1 MKILKS
7 SAFVFA
13 VNITEVLSIFLRNTI
28 FARLLSVQDFGI
40 VATFTLLTTF
50 LDLAGQAGLDRMVV
64 QAKDADE
71 PGVQE
76 TVHTVQFGLGVLS
89 ALMML
94 AISAPYASFSGTP
107 QLYLAYAS
115 LSLIPIFKGLAH
127 LDRVRMQRRGQ
138 FGPWAARQIIP
149 SLGALIAIYP
159 GYVLFKDYRA
169 ALVSI
174 FVQQILA
181 LALSHFGSK
190 RRFAFNFDRAVM
202 IRAVHFGWPMTVN
215 SILLYFVFN
224 GDRLVIANIFG
235 LQTLGLFSA
244 AIMLTLTPINFVA
257 RTVQTTLLPLMSKS
271 SEDKRDRQTQ
281 YNSIVSI
288 FVASSLIFTGFIFLF
303 GKEFMVLILGARFL
317 NAAYFLKVLAICQ
330 AIRLI
335 RAAPALLAMSC
346 GDTKNP
352 MFANIVRGIFII
364 ISATSAYISKNLEM
378 MLIIAVVGELIATYY
393 SGIIARKS
401 DETSQRYFFFA
412 TTLCFFSMSFMY
424 GSNRFTSP
432 TVSVV
437 AAVVLAVAAVWRLPQ
452 AFRSLHTSAGS

>member
-7 SAFVFA
+7 SAFVLA

-40 VATFTLLTTF
+40 VATFTLLASF
-50 LDLAGQAGLDRMVV
+50 LDLSGQAGLDRMVV

-76 TVHTVQFGLGVLS
+76 TVHTVQFGLGAIS
-89 ALMML
+89 ALMIL

-107 QLYLAYAS
+107 DLYLAYAS
-115 LSLIPIFKGLAH
+115 LALIPIFKGLAH

-138 FGPWAARQIIP
+138 FGPWAARQILP
-149 SLGALIAIYP
+149 SIGALIAIYP
-159 GYVLFKDYRA
+159 GYVVFKDYRA

-174 FVQQILA
+174 FVQQFLA
-181 LALSHFGSK
+181 LALSHFGSE
-190 RRFAFNFDRAVM
+190 RRFAFSFDRLVM
-202 IRAVHFGWPMTVN
+202 IRALHFGWPMTVN

-224 GDRLVIANIFG
+224 GDRLVVSNLFG
-235 LQTLGLFSA
+235 LETLGLFSA

-257 RTVQTTLLPLMSKS
+257 RTVQTTLLPMMSKANVNGHV
-271 SEDKRDRQTQ
+271 RQIQ

-288 FVASSLIFTGFIFLF
+288 FVAAALSFSGFIFLF
-303 GKEFMVLILGARFL
+303 GKEFLVLVLGARF
-317 NAAYFLKVLAICQ
+317 AAAAHFLEVLAICQ

-352 MFANIVRGIFII
+352 MLANMMRGIFIVL
-364 ISATSAYISKNLEM
+364 SAASAYLTKNLEL
-378 MLIIAVVGELIATYY
+378 MLVIAVIGELIATYL
-393 SGIIARKS
+393 SGILARKS
-401 DETSQRYFFFA
+401 DKTSQRYFFVT
-412 TTLCFFSMSFMY
+412 TTLCFVSMSLMY
-424 GSNRFTSP
+424 SASQFTSP
-432 TVSVV
+432 VVCLV
-437 AAVVLAVAAVWRLPQ
+437 AAAALAVAAIWRLPQ
-452 AFRSLHTSAGS
+452 AFRSLHVSVGS